1 MKEQSGKI
9 IEFAKENRPVAGCTI
24 SKQIYHKDGT
34 GIAIFSLASGTSIS
48 AESYEYHK
56 LWTVYEG
63 EIEVF
68 TTDGRSR
75 IATTGESILTPL
87 HVSVGVKAKK
97 DSIYTEVEFRKE
109 GTMNEILKA
118 GEVFQLAELLPYQ
131 EGKIVNMDLV
141 SNDKM
146 KFVIMSFDAGTGLSE
161 HAAPGEALV
170 FALDGEAVIGYEGKE
185 YTIHAGETFKFDK
198 LGKHSVSA
206 TKQFKM
212 ALLLVL
218 EQIELYKGSQLLIS
232 QQNLQYG

>member
-1 MKEQSGKI
+1 MEIEVITMKEQSGKI

-34 GIAIFSLASGTSIS
+34 
-48 AESYEYHK
+48 
-56 LWTVYEG
+56 
-63 EIEVF
+63 
-68 TTDGRSR
+68 SR

-87 HVSVGVKAKK
+87 HVCVGMKAKK

-109 GTMNEILKA
+109 STMNEILKA

-218 EQIELYKGSQLLIS
+218 E
-232 QQNLQYG
+232 